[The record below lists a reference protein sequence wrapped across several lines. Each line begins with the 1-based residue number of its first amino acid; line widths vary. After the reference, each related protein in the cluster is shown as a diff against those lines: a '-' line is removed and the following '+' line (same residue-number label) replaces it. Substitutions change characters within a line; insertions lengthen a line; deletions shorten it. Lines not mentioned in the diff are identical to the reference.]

1 MTTFNGSL
9 RGTTL
14 YLLLNKYG
22 RFLFFCEN
30 NATNI
35 QRILQQ
41 YFLKESGNLATSAIA
56 KTWIIIEDKIKI
68 MNEVL
73 DAELDI
79 IANQDEDD
87 VFCNDSED
95 ENGFLIV
102 PEE

>member
-1 MTTFNGSL
+1 M
-9 RGTTL
+9 
-14 YLLLNKYG
+14 
-22 RFLFFCEN
+22 
-30 NATNI
+30 
-35 QRILQQ
+35 
-41 YFLKESGNLATSAIA
+41 ATSAIA